1 MSLYWG
7 MYGTTPPKTMAPAAT
22 QETSWCSG
30 TRSQPKPSASIASTE
45 TALSVSDVHLVQAP
59 LRSLSPQAD
68 CHLHMAATILR
79 SQPPSRPERGN
90 KDKALTGAG
99 PSKTHLCRTWKSR
112 QSLGAQRSALTASEA
127 QAPRGAPRGFP
138 AQPRPVR
145 RPGKLRRW
153 RSAPGPLPASRTLGV
168 HPAGLGEGRGTP
180 SQSD

>member
-90 KDKALTGAG
+90 KDKALTGAV
-99 PSKTHLCRTWKSR
+99 PSKTHLCWTW
-112 QSLGAQRSALTASEA
+112 SLGRAW
-127 QAPRGAPRGFP
+127 G
-138 AQPRPVR
+138 
-145 RPGKLRRW
+145 
-153 RSAPGPLPASRTLGV
+153 RSAPHSQLRKPRLPGARRGGSR
-168 HPAGLGEGRGTP
+168 HSQDP
-180 SQSD
+180 SGAQES

>member
-90 KDKALTGAG
+90 KGKALTGAG
-99 PSKTHLCRTWKSR
+99 PSKTNCA
-112 QSLGAQRSALTASEA
+112 G
-127 QAPRGAPRGFP
+127 
-138 AQPRPVR
+138 
-145 RPGKLRRW
+145 PG
-153 RSAPGPLPASRTLGV
+153 V
-168 HPAGLGEGRGTP
+168 
-180 SQSD
+180 

>member
-45 TALSVSDVHLVQAP
+45 TALSASDVHLVQAP
-59 LRSLSPQAD
+59 LRSHD

-79 SQPPSRPERGN
+79 SQPPSRPGRGN
-90 KDKALTGAG
+90 KGKALTGAG
-99 PSKTHLCRTWKSR
+99 PSKAQVQDLESSR
-112 QSLGAQRSALTASEA
+112 GLGAQRSAPTASET
-127 QAPRGAPRGFP
+127 QAPRGAPRGIP
-138 AQPRPVR
+138 AHPGPVL
-145 RPGKLRRW
+145 RPGKLGRW
-153 RSAPGPLPASRTLGV
+153 RCAPGPLPASQTLGV
-168 HPAGLGEGRGTP
+168 HAAGLGEGRGAP